1 MSFVIFKAKHKA
13 ICMISYASEV
23 SSTEPVTFAGVD
35 RSSDSF
41 EVDLVVV
48 VVSVVEVVSFPVALF
63 VAVDRDNM

>member
-1 MSFVIFKAKHKA
+1 
-13 ICMISYASEV
+13 MISYASEV

-41 EVDLVVV
+41 EVALVVV